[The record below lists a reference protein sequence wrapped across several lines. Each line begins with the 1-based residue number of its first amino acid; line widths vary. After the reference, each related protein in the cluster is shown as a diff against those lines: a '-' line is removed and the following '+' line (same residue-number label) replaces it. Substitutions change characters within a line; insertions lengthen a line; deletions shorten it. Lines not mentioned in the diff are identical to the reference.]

1 MGQQNH
7 KENRLKKKQKQNHRK
22 KHKSR
27 KSTISY
33 LIQVGKKSRIVANK
47 RTNPTFQ
54 YFKDNNYTELR
65 SWIERTIKS

>member
-1 MGQQNH
+1 MSQQNH
-7 KENRLKKKQKQNHRK
+7 KENRLKKNKNKIIGK

-33 LIQVGKKSRIVANK
+33 LIQVEKKSRIVANK

-54 YFKDNNYTELR
+54 YFKDNNYAELR
-65 SWIERTIKS
+65 S